1 MASTAPTAS
10 RSSAESVTAR
20 SSDAA
25 SGKTR
30 RLARL
35 LALDDGCPRAVAVGA
50 HGQRVAAIRGRRRE
64 HELRWT
70 RVPAAPGEA
79 PLDSLCVRRD
89 PHPDERAMSHVARL
103 RELDEAEQDGERAG
117 RGLVARQILRG

>member
-10 RSSAESVTAR
+10 KSSAESVTAR
-20 SSDAA
+20 SSEAA

-50 HGQRVAAIRGRRRE
+50 DRERVAAPGGRHRE
-64 HELRWT
+64 HELR
-70 RVPAAPGEA
+70 RARCPAAAGES
-79 PLDSLCVRRD
+79 PIDPLCVSRD
-89 PHPDERAMSHVARL
+89 PDPDDRAMGHVARL
-103 RELDEAEQDGERAG
+103 RELDEPEHDGGRA
-117 RGLVARQILRG
+117 R